1 MPSDTSIDT
10 RIVEMQFDN
19 KNFEKG
25 AKETLNT
32 LDDLKKSLN
41 FDGAEKGFKTLQN
54 GINSITFKN
63 LTDNVQTVANS
74 FDTLAGRLKVNF
86 FDRISNMILDTGK
99 TLVNSTFGQIISGG
113 KSRAMNIAQSKF
125 KLEGMGVKWE
135 EIADDIDYAV
145 SGTAYGLDAAA
156 TIAAQLTA
164 SGIKVGDD
172 MKAALRGVSGV
183 AAMTS
188 SSYEEIGQVFAAVAG
203 QGRLMGMQLQQLS
216 LRGINAAATLAEQLG
231 LTEAEVRELVSKG
244 EIDFMTFAT
253 AMDNAFGEHAKDAN
267 KTFTGAL
274 SNVKAALSRLGE
286 IFYDPLYNHAIM
298 PLNQLREMIAEFVSS
313 LKTAHGDLKPFSE
326 AVNRLLWHL
335 SGVATILLRK
345 MNPALKTLETHTMPM
360 IGKHIDSLASSIRK
374 VRIFL
379 RKDSGFLD
387 STGSKIVA
395 FIRLIS
401 SAFNILSYI
410 MDAAIMA
417 IYDFRDSANGLSY
430 FGDVMTS
437 IVNTISDIARNREL
451 LRSIF
456 ELSYATTTII
466 LQALSLVY
474 GTIADIISL
483 VVLNTPIISNVISI
497 LSGVINIVSDV
508 ILRVADAFAAI
519 YNKNLL
525 GSLNDHLTAINNMV
539 GSFRVSDLFISKL
552 VGVLQ
557 TLFTILQAVGSAIAA
572 VGSGLIF
579 GLYTILSTVVT
590 FIANNLGLFA
600 DFGKALIAV
609 GGVLVDIIK
618 TIISAAEEV
627 FGMAI
632 GSLITAAIYGV
643 LGLVKLLAA
652 LAKRAKIVT
661 KFIKPVV
668 DIIAS
673 LFYIL
678 RDVVNILR
686 ALFRKDSSTEDVMSA
701 AAESTEAFGKSMTT
715 VGNTAPAVSKAIFK
729 IQDAAEV
736 LGKVFERLT
745 GLGLGDWLFNIVD
758 KFKSFQKTFTI
769 DSIADGV
776 GNAVDRIKTGLSNL
790 KKIFNDSGIKTSLG
804 TFVENIKDFKK
815 EIFGENSGTLSTVSG
830 SIGSDKKG
838 GGVDIVMIL
847 TSIFEGTLEAITI
860 VIDGWNIILRWV
872 IDKIKDLKKL
882 FGKARKDTD
891 KAGDEGDGW
900 LETIEETFN
909 DNLKPHIG
917 PLNLIRYL
925 IKTELEKAFDFV
937 DWLLE
942 HLIAYIGL
950 AQQLIRVLGVFNVS
964 RGILKAGE
972 GIKAMGYGYQK
983 MAIYT
988 GDFLGALKSLG
999 TNFAKTQKLKAIAE
1013 ILISFELFLVLLFGI
1028 IAGLTT
1034 FLTNASDETIHNFYV
1049 ALTIVASTV
1058 IVSFIILGIF
1068 IATLHELSK
1077 NMDPDKANAIA
1088 KLMKAFSGSIMKLAF
1103 SFLLITF
1110 IAAFFQRQDLA
1121 DAMMIFTE
1129 LIVALGVYIALV
1141 VFALSKMDHL
1151 SSNRTVKALTA
1162 LAEVM
1167 KQISAFVL
1175 KASIS
1180 MALIAFTITALG
1192 WDTALA
1198 AFMFVGALILSVI
1211 AMIAMVAKFGKGS
1224 RNFKSILKSLGYV
1237 MDEVAKLFILS
1248 ALAMGIIAMSIEGY
1262 GEETVRHAR
1271 GLLVMMLMSVYAILA
1286 LGNKFANFKHVAS
1299 LENLYVILGRV
1310 GKLFLAMAAST
1321 LIMALAIKLMPENF
1335 VGASVTLGLF
1345 LAGMA
1350 GIIIAMFK
1358 LLNKTSFVRQKDL
1371 KSIGIL
1377 FVVMAGVIL
1386 VIASAI
1392 NSIAFVETKQLAARA
1407 LSIGLIF
1414 LALGSV
1420 IAGILYI
1427 AGSPEMLI
1435 PGWQTMLLGVG
1446 AAFVLMASTLLIIS
1460 KALNSLQGVDSLKE
1474 KAASIILMLATFVG
1488 VLALLAVISQFTFG
1502 GAGLIAIAAAF
1513 VILSSSLWVLA
1524 KGLKELDDVEFD
1536 KITGE
1541 LGNMCKLAGVMTLL
1555 GLSSIVLGAG
1565 IIVIGLACA
1574 IAALPMIGVAI
1585 ALKKL
1590 EKVKYDKIEDGLGTL
1605 AGLAKSLA
1613 LLGLACLV
1621 LGAGFAVL
1629 GTGLAAMIVPALI
1642 FIPIIKSISEI
1653 LDILANKGPALLD
1666 SIDGLI
1672 KRMPDMAKAFGRS
1685 IVEFIKTTAEG
1696 VAEAAPVVSKAILA
1710 VISNV
1715 FATLFGSVGVMA
1727 DAFIRFLVKILDVVA
1742 NNIGPILKRVWII
1755 ITNSL
1760 EFLNK
1765 NAELLGYYAYSI
1777 LANVIKGMLKA
1788 YSQNIGDISERFF
1801 DAIIAT
1807 IYAIANLFSGENV
1820 SRFTD
1825 AVDELMN
1832 NIVDAFSSWA
1842 QTTGWGLYFGIGGF
1856 LVDAILAA
1864 FGVRTSDMARAVKE
1878 LVTGPAT
1885 YFGVA
1890 PSIIKAINDKVA
1902 PDEEDPEEA
1911 ERILQEAK
1919 DKALE
1924 KYLKAQDEARK
1935 EEENRYNSINEYLDS
1950 YGKAQDDINDKTKK
1964 HNDELK
1970 DTAKTLSENAE
1981 SLKKYFSEL
1990 GTNID
1995 INKIKSMLAQGFN
2008 TEEIKKYIGEGGNVD
2023 DALTALFSG
2032 FTPDDIMKQFKEGLP
2047 ISDLLDGVEVPL
2059 DYQSMDW
2066 SKVYDTSGL
2075 EFPGA
2080 PEGIDEYSDA
2090 FNYDDLM
2097 PNNYDDIYDENGMLN
2112 MGDYSADYTRQVN
2125 TTVSAELGDRTNE
2138 TLTALQNAVQDLQQL
2153 IYGGTFIKDGA
2164 NINVFTNI
2172 DGETVANSVTP
2183 FVEARLAA
2191 SAGSEGRHGS

>member
-188 SSYEEIGQVFAAVAG
+188 SSYEEIGQVFASVAG
-203 QGRLMGMQLQQLS
+203 QGRLMGMQLNQLS

-267 KTFTGAL
+267 KTFTGSL

-298 PLNQLREMIAEFVSS
+298 PLNQIREMIAEFVSS
-313 LKTAHGDLKPFSE
+313 LKVAHGDLKPFSE

-387 STGSKIVA
+387 STGFKIVA

-401 SAFNILSYI
+401 SAFAII
-410 MDAAIMA
+410 DHIIDAAIMA

-430 FGDVMTS
+430 FGTVMTGL
-437 IVNTISDIARNREL
+437 VNTISEIARNKEL

-456 ELSYATTTII
+456 DLSYATTTII
-466 LQALSLVY
+466 LQALSLIY
-474 GTIADIISL
+474 GTIANIINL
-483 VVLNTPIISNVISI
+483 IVFNTPIITNVISI

-508 ILRVADAFAAI
+508 ILRVADAFAKL
-519 YNKNLL
+519 YNKNPL
-525 GSLNDHLTAINNMV
+525 GALNEHLTDINNTV
-539 GSFRVSDLFISKL
+539 GSFRASDSFISKL
-552 VGVLQ
+552 VDVLQ
-557 TLFTILQAVGSAIAA
+557 ALFTILQAVGSAIAA
-572 VGSGLIF
+572 VGGGLIF

-600 DFGKALIAV
+600 DFGKALISI
-609 GGVLVDIIK
+609 GKVLIDIVK
-618 TIISAAEEV
+618 TIVSSAEEV

-632 GSLITAAIYGV
+632 GGIISAAIYGL
-643 LGLVKLLAA
+643 LGFVKLLAV
-652 LAKRAKIVT
+652 LAKRAKVVT
-661 KFIKPVV
+661 KVIKPTV
-668 DIIAS
+668 IILAG

-678 RDVVNILR
+678 QDIVGVLF
-686 ALFRKDSSTEDVMSA
+686 ALFDKNATTDDVMSA
-701 AAESTEAFGKSMTT
+701 AAESTKTFGESIDGIGSAAPGFSKSLYL
-715 VGNTAPAVSKAIFK
+715 IW
-729 IQDAAEV
+729 DAAEA
-736 LGKVFERLT
+736 LGKIFERITSLSF
-745 GLGLGDWLFNIVD
+745 GDWMFNLVD
-758 KFKSFQKTFTI
+758 KFKEFQSTFTI
-769 DSIADGV
+769 ESFADEIMTT
-776 GNAVDRIKTGLSNL
+776 VDKIKTGISNL
-790 KKIFNDSGIKTSLG
+790 KQTFEDSGIKTSLDK
-804 TFVENIKDFKK
+804 FVDNIKTFKK
-815 EIFGENSGTLSTVSG
+815 EIFGENSDTVSATSG
-830 SIGSDKKG
+830 SIGANKDG
-838 GGVDIVMIL
+838 GGVDIIMVL
-847 TSIFEGTLEAITI
+847 SSIFEGTLEAVSN
-860 VIDGWNIILRWV
+860 VIDGWNMILTWIIDR
-872 IDKIKDLKKL
+872 IKALKNL
-882 FGKARKDTD
+882 FKKAAGITEKT
-891 KAGDEGDGW
+891 GDEGDSW
-900 LETIEETFN
+900 LETVEETF
-909 DNLKPHIG
+909 DEKLKPHIG
-917 PLNLIRYL
+917 PLDLIRRIL
-925 IKTELEKAFDFV
+925 RTEIENMLDFLNWIV
-937 DWLLE
+937 E
-942 HLIAYIGL
+942 NVATAIGLIAKIIHIING
-950 AQQLIRVLGVFNVS
+950 FNIA
-964 RGILKAGE
+964 RGIAQAGE
-972 GIKAMGYGYQK
+972 GFKAMGYGFEK
-983 MAIYT
+983 LAVRT
-988 GDFLGALKSLG
+988 GSFIGTLQRVGANLANSLR
-999 TNFAKTQKLKAIAE
+999 FRAIAE
-1013 ILISFELFLVLLFGI
+1013 ILIAFEIFIILLFGI

-1034 FLTNASDETIHNFYV
+1034 FLTNADDKTIKNFYT
-1049 ALTIVASTV
+1049 ALKIVG
-1058 IVSFIILGIF
+1058 VSVFLAFLALGIF
-1068 IATLHELSK
+1068 IATLYEMSKSLSA
-1077 NMDPDKANAIA
+1077 DKVAAIS
-1088 KLMKAFSGSIMKLAF
+1088 KLFKSLSGGLRGLVF
-1103 SFLLITF
+1103 SF
-1110 IAAFFQRQDLA
+1110 
-1121 DAMMIFTE
+1121 
-1129 LIVALGVYIALV
+1129 IALV
-1141 VFALSKMDHL
+1141 VVCALFGDLGAVDQAIGLMAGL
-1151 SSNRTVKALTA
+1151 YLV
-1162 LAEVM
+1162 LA
-1167 KQISAFVL
+1167 I
-1175 KASIS
+1175 
-1180 MALIAFTITALG
+1180 
-1192 WDTALA
+1192 
-1198 AFMFVGALILSVI
+1198 FVGSLLYVFQHNSALRTNTVSKGIGAVSNLLKELGKFAVSAAISLVI
-1211 AMIAMVAKFGKGS
+1211 ISSAE
-1224 RNFKSILKSLGYV
+1224 KSLGLDRV
-1237 MDEVAKLFILS
+1237 GWAFIMLSGLIGFVGWILKDILTFKSSTLNVATSLKALSTIITEITKLFILTGIT
-1248 ALAMGIIAMSIEGY
+1248 LAIISHTMKNNGLANVLWSFGILSGTLLLIF
-1262 GEETVRHAR
+1262 
-1271 GLLVMMLMSVYAILA
+1271 GLLAI
-1286 LGNKFANFKHVAS
+1286 GNKFANAAS
-1299 LENLYVILGRV
+1299 LRSIALLEGMFGSVGR
-1310 GKLFLAMAAST
+1310 LFVMMSLSLLIIAA
-1321 LIMALAIKLMPENF
+1321 AIKLMPKSFIGEAA
-1335 VGASVTLGLF
+1335 VLGGF
-1345 LAGMA
+1345 LLAMG
-1350 GIIIAMFK
+1350 GILWLLIK
-1358 LLNKTSFVRQKDL
+1358 LLDKSMFIKKRDFF
-1371 KSIGIL
+1371 SIGAL
-1377 FVVMAGVIL
+1377 FGIMAGVLL
-1386 VIASAI
+1386 VVAYAI
-1392 NSIAFVETKQLAARA
+1392 NSIAFLSAEQLKERA
-1407 LSIGLIF
+1407 
-1414 LALGSV
+1414 LALGGLFLV
-1420 IAGILYI
+1420 ISGVL
-1427 AGSPEMLI
+1427 GGLVFMSGKMLL
-1435 PGWQTMLLGVG
+1435 PGWKTLLIGIG
-1446 AAFVLMASTLLIIS
+1446 AAFVLMATTLFVIAR
-1460 KALNSLQGVDSLKE
+1460 ALNSLKDPATLKD
-1474 KAASIILMLATFVG
+1474 KALGIGIMLVELIGT
-1488 VLALLAVISQFTFG
+1488 LALLAFISQFTFG

-1513 VILSSSLWVLA
+1513 VILSGSLWVLA
-1524 KGLKELDDVEFD
+1524 KGMQELDDVDMKTIAE
-1536 KITGE
+1536 G
-1541 LGNMCKLAGVMTLL
+1541 LGDMCKLAGVMTLF
-1555 GLSSIVLGAG
+1555 GLASIVLGAG
-1565 IIVIGLACA
+1565 ITVIGLACA

-1590 EKVKYDKIEDGLGTL
+1590 GKVKYDKIEDGLGTL

-1672 KRMPDMAKAFGRS
+1672 KRMPGMAKSFGRS

-1696 VAEAAPVVSKAILA
+1696 VAEAAPFVSKAILA

-1727 DAFIRFLVKILDVVA
+1727 DAFIRFLVKILDVVI

-1755 ITNSL
+1755 ITKSL
-1760 EFLNK
+1760 EFLDK
-1765 NAELLGYYAYSI
+1765 NAALLGYYAYSI
-1777 LANVIKGMLKA
+1777 LANVIKGMLTA
-1788 YSQNIGDISERFF
+1788 YSQNIGDISEKFF
-1801 DAIIAT
+1801 EAIIAT

-1832 NIVDAFSSWA
+1832 NIVNAFSSWA

-1878 LVTGPAT
+1878 LVTGPLS

-1911 ERILQEAK
+1911 ERLLQEAK

-1990 GTNID
+1990 GINID

-2008 TEEIKKYIGEGGNVD
+2008 SEEIKKYIGEGGNVD
-2023 DALTALFSG
+2023 EALTALFSG

-2075 EFPGA
+2075 EFPGM

-2097 PNNYDDIYDENGMLN
+2097 PSNYDDIYDENGMLN